1 MRRSVAHAVA
11 VVYMLPMA
19 AFGNDE
25 LTEEIVVT
33 ASFTDATDALTRP
46 VHVLSGED
54 LASNGCLL
62 YTSPSPRDRSLSRM
76 PSSA

>member
-33 ASFTDATDALTRP
+33 ASLMRP
-46 VHVLSGED
+46 
-54 LASNGCLL
+54 
-62 YTSPSPRDRSLSRM
+62 
-76 PSSA
+76 